1 MIADIYGEKRNIASI
16 LIIELM
22 TKIKLYIVL
31 LLFGCWAATGL

>member
-1 MIADIYGEKRNIASI
+1 MIADYMARKEIVASI

-31 LLFGCWAATGL
+31 LFLGVIAAGL